1 MIQSADIVILLN
13 RMSHFYYNH
22 GMARRPN
29 ARGPADSGSKNRKKR
44 LFQMPLE
51 GLIELFQIGLF
62 MRVRYATI
70 VYQSIS

>member
-1 MIQSADIVILLN
+1 MAWRGGRMREDQLIQ
-13 RMSHFYYNH
+13 
-22 GMARRPN
+22 AR
-29 ARGPADSGSKNRKKR
+29 KIEKKR